1 MARILAI
8 DYGTKR
14 CGIAV
19 TDTMQLIANGLETV
33 ATNNLLSF
41 LKDYFAHEE
50 VATVVIGEPLH
61 IDGNP
66 TQIEPEIKKFIKKLG
81 EDFPKLTV
89 ARHDERLTSVE
100 AKQIILQS
108 GIKKKKRR
116 DKALVD
122 KVSAVLILQS
132 YLEEHRNI

>member
-50 VATVVIGEPLH
+50 VVTVVIGEPLH

-66 TQIEPEIKKFIKKLG
+66 TQIEPEIKKFIKKLA
-81 EDFPKLTV
+81 ENFPKLTV
-89 ARHDERLTSVE
+89 ARQDERLTSVE